1 MAKIYIKKGAY
12 VAYQRTTY
20 QGEVEIAGEEII
32 YRWSEDDNGAEMYVL
47 LEGNWK
53 EVNTSEGN
61 YAVLYAAIMEWGN
74 PEEFGDDND
83 TIDLDESIIED
94 YI

>member
-20 QGEVEIAGEEII
+20 QGEVEIAGEVIK

-83 TIDLDESIIED
+83 TIDLDDSIIED